1 MLIRESTM
9 AWNKMRKEILISA
22 MLFFISSCL
31 MVQADETTGNKI
43 YVAETDPRYTGIGI
57 LCEYRLS
64 EDGMI
69 EEMLVYN
76 YKHEPPTIEE
86 AINSEE
92 KNLIQRYYVKKEDN
106 VLNLISHDYY
116 NDKVTKALTIEIMT
130 DDSVKITQHGKNG
143 YTVKINIKDSPRL
156 IYDVL
161 SLNGEYIYHYESK
174 PEEKIILYD
183 DGRERKT
190 YYSDNRPIK
199 VVDHNNVG
207 IYLCTFEE
215 LEEDL
220 YKLDLYGESIEE
232 INNFGTV
239 YVKKMDVD
247 YSYTAS
253 VINHFLIY
261 ENGHGWFLYSFF
273 E

>member
-22 MLFFISSCL
+22 ILFFISSCL

-92 KNLIQRYYVKKEDN
+92 KNLIQRYYVKKKDN
-106 VLNLISHDYY
+106 VITLFNHDYEDESEKKKKTISIESEGEIHLSTY
-116 NDKVTKALTIEIMT
+116 GNNSYSIKIRTDNTSAFINFKVFENEDLLYCYESNSSQEKVHYPGVEMITYLEKEVPQKVVWTHDEGCNIATIE
-130 DDSVKITQHGKNG
+130 Q
-143 YTVKINIKDSPRL
+143 KDSRL
-156 IYDVL
+156 
-161 SLNGEYIYHYESK
+161 
-174 PEEKIILYD
+174 
-183 DGRERKT
+183 
-190 YYSDNRPIK
+190 
-199 VVDHNNVG
+199 
-207 IYLCTFEE
+207 FEVN
-215 LEEDL
+215 
-220 YKLDLYGESIEE
+220 LYGDEVASV
-232 INNFGTV
+232 NNYGTV
-239 YVKKMDVD
+239 YLLKEENIEFSFMASILNYYLMDDFQTWYLYTFFKK
-247 YSYTAS
+247 
-253 VINHFLIY
+253 
-261 ENGHGWFLYSFF
+261 
-273 E
+273 